1 MKYKT
6 CPECNTESSTVE
18 ERRQNTRYTKDEL
31 NYVTMCRECFKE
43 RGCFEETKQYWKEM
57 WRDVYGY

>member
-1 MKYKT
+1 MKYKA
-6 CPECNTESSTVE
+6 CSECTTESGTVE

-43 RGCFEETKQYWKEM
+43 REQYWKEM
-57 WRDVYGY
+57 WREVL